1 MVYIRVQQRKTM
13 LDLGDWILTDEHI
26 LFIKRENPPLLE
38 AIMCWNDEDWKE
50 KMNYEKRHSIR
61 DYFSK
66 IGMRN
71 VIVKVKSDSVGYKE
85 RGKIVWANKKD
96 IFMFFRFEY
105 EIYCWR
111 STKKLGNRV
120 RLSNNPYP
128 QYPTHLAKK
137 NAEFLYLSTVGK
149 DPHKIYRV
157 KKKYDS
163 IDEVNTPLFGDMP
176 YEEDG
181 YRYYALNT
189 NEWSNKATSIKI
201 FRTRDDYFPYPFLT
215 MPDIFPSFLTNPCD
229 KGSIKV
235 SI

>member
-1 MVYIRVQQRKTM
+1 M

-120 RLSNNPYP
+120 RLSNNPCP

>member
-1 MVYIRVQQRKTM
+1 MVKRSIIV
-13 LDLGDWILTDEHI
+13 LDVGDWILTDEHI
-26 LFIKRENPPLLE
+26 LFIQKENPPLLR
-38 AIMCWNDEDWKE
+38 AIMWWTDEYWKE

-71 VIVKVKSDSVGYKE
+71 VIVKVKKDSVGYKE
-85 RGKIVWANKKD
+85 RGKIVWVNKKD
-96 IFMFFRFEY
+96 ISIFFRFEY
-105 EIYCWR
+105 EIYLW
-111 STKKLGNRV
+111 SPTKKVGNRI

-128 QYPTHLAKK
+128 QYPTSTAKT

-149 DPHKIYRV
+149 DPHKIYRI
-157 KKKYDS
+157 KKEHDS

-181 YRYYALNT
+181 YRYYALNI

-201 FRTRDDYFPYPFLT
+201 FRTSNDYFPYPFLNF
-215 MPDIFPSFLTNPCD
+215 PNVFPSFLTYPWD
-229 KGSIKV
+229 DVSTKV
-235 SI
+235 SL

>member
-128 QYPTHLAKK
+128 QNPTHLAKK

>member
-1 MVYIRVQQRKTM
+1 MWLNKYSPM
-13 LDLGDWILTDEHI
+13 LDVGDWILTDENI
-26 LFIKRENPPLLE
+26 LFINRENPPLLE
-38 AIMCWNDEDWKE
+38 AIMLWNDEEWKE
-50 KMNYEKRHSIR
+50 KMNYEKRHSLR

-71 VIVKVKSDSVGYKE
+71 VIVKVKKDSVGYKE
-85 RGKIVWANKKD
+85 RGKIVWVNKKD

-105 EIYCWR
+105 EIYIWNP
-111 STKKLGNRV
+111 TKKVGNRI

-128 QYPTHLAKK
+128 QYPTSTAKT

-157 KKKYDS
+157 KKEHDS

-181 YRYYALNT
+181 YRYYALNI

-201 FRTRDDYFPYPFLT
+201 FRTSNDYFPYPFLT
-215 MPDIFPSFLTNPCD
+215 LRNMFPSFLTYPWD
-229 KGSIKV
+229 DVSTKV
-235 SI
+235 SL

>member
-1 MVYIRVQQRKTM
+1 M

-26 LFIKRENPPLLE
+26 LLLEKENPHLLRS
-38 AIMCWNDEDWKE
+38 IMCWTDEEWKE
-50 KMNYEKRHSIR
+50 RMSFERHHSMR

-71 VIVKVKSDSVGYKE
+71 VIVKQKRDSVGYKE
-85 RGKIVWANKKD
+85 KGKMVWVNKKD
-96 IFMFFRFEY
+96 IFMFFRFEH

-111 STKKLGNRV
+111 STKKVGNRI

-128 QYPTHLAKK
+128 QYPTSTAKE

-157 KKKYDS
+157 KKEHDS
-163 IDEVNTPLFGDMP
+163 IDEVNTPTFGDMP
-176 YEEDG
+176 YEEGG

-189 NEWSNKATSIKI
+189 NEGSNNATSIKI

-215 MPDIFPSFLTNPCD
+215 LPDIFPSFLRNPCD
-229 KGSIKV
+229 NGSTKV